1 MFHEEFSFYLI
12 FRIVRNKAAENAKQ
26 SPGHTSPSVD
36 TGSPPLSH
44 QPSPNSEIQRA
55 PYTITGILG
64 IPQSQTAQTMVD
76 PNGNKRK
83 REDQGKYI
91 RAPFRFQILA
101 DFVDGTQFCSTIEHL
116 DVSKRHYGSKSG

>member
-1 MFHEEFSFYLI
+1 MSFD

-26 SPGHTSPSVD
+26 SPGHTSPSLD

-83 REDQGKYI
+83 REDQGEI
-91 RAPFRFQILA
+91 PQSSQC
-101 DFVDGTQFCSTIEHL
+101 DTQHTRRQHPKEP
-116 DVSKRHYGSKSG
+116 KSLIFTVRI